1 MLTSTTFRMDEELKS
16 QLRELLDN
24 LGLDMSTYFVMSAKQ
39 AVREQGIPFKV
50 TMDVPNAET
59 VKAMR
64 KDVLAKC
71 YGGDIT
77 RKKKLL
83 EKQKEGK
90 KRMRKFGTVEVP
102 QEAFMAVLKLDDE

>member
-59 VKAMR
+59 VNAMR
-64 KDVLAKC
+64 ETQNNIGLSKGFTSVAALMEDLNA
-71 YGGDIT
+71 
-77 RKKKLL
+77 
-83 EKQKEGK
+83 
-90 KRMRKFGTVEVP
+90 
-102 QEAFMAVLKLDDE
+102 DD

>member
-1 MLTSTTFRMDEELKS
+1 MRLRLVFIRTGQIHAEKLKEAIPR
-16 QLRELLDN
+16 QLFE
-24 LGLDMSTYFVMSAKQ
+24 VPIQ
-39 AVREQGIPFKV
+39 AAVGSKIIAR
-50 TMDVPNAET
+50 ET
-59 VKAMR
+59 VRAMR

>member
-64 KDVLAKC
+64 ETQDNIGLSKGFASVATLMEDLNA
-71 YGGDIT
+71 
-77 RKKKLL
+77 
-83 EKQKEGK
+83 
-90 KRMRKFGTVEVP
+90 
-102 QEAFMAVLKLDDE
+102 DD

>member
-64 KDVLAKC
+64 ETQNNIGLSTGFASVATLMEDLNA
-71 YGGDIT
+71 
-77 RKKKLL
+77 
-83 EKQKEGK
+83 
-90 KRMRKFGTVEVP
+90 
-102 QEAFMAVLKLDDE
+102 DD

>member
-64 KDVLAKC
+64 ETQNNIGLSKGFTSVAALMEDLNA
-71 YGGDIT
+71 
-77 RKKKLL
+77 
-83 EKQKEGK
+83 
-90 KRMRKFGTVEVP
+90 
-102 QEAFMAVLKLDDE
+102 DD

>member
-1 MLTSTTFRMDEELKS
+1 MLTSTTFRMDEELKA

-59 VKAMR
+59 VKTMR
-64 KDVLAKC
+64 ETQNNIGLSKGFTSVAALMEDLNA
-71 YGGDIT
+71 
-77 RKKKLL
+77 
-83 EKQKEGK
+83 
-90 KRMRKFGTVEVP
+90 
-102 QEAFMAVLKLDDE
+102 DD